1 KLHMHSDCSD
11 RRRASVA
18 VIRRVGYFLEIKC
31 KLEALQD
38 LQVVIEFE
46 DRFRAVAQSAVAD
59 DEVEPAGREVGLVR
73 SRDAV
78 EDVSQAHFVAGSPP
92 ARAFQQKAKGRRFV
106 DGREGPGLGMPVA
119 PAQARPEAK
128 VASDLLLQVKEE
140 AVLEA
145 VRLRKRYVGRN

>member
-1 KLHMHSDCSD
+1 
-11 RRRASVA
+11 
-18 VIRRVGYFLEIKC
+18 G
-31 KLEALQD
+31 
-38 LQVVIEFE
+38 
-46 DRFRAVAQSAVAD
+46 
-59 DEVEPAGREVGLVR
+59 
-73 SRDAV
+73 
-78 EDVSQAHFVAGSPP
+78 GSPP

-145 VRLRKRYVGRN
+145 VRLRKRYVGRNSGLCDGIGIIAHVSVVEIGHEADDAGTIEEHISLLKFPGLTVGIQDS